1 MPDEMREEDKLP
13 GVAPEVAG
21 PPAGLGESLP
31 PPAPSP
37 WGSRD
42 LGLFVALFVFAA
54 IVFPVLAV
62 AVYAALRPFMGWRL
76 RAEDLTTN
84 PFFLVSIQSVSYVL
98 VVGYIYTLVV
108 LSYRLPFWAGLK
120 WRRPTARQVL
130 QYALGGMLLGVLIAH
145 APPLT
150 VWAIH
155 GDLHPANVLTRDGRI
170 AGIIDWHYARR
181 DWPAF
186 ELACVAWDVS
196 RRPNTIVLDDVVME
210 RAVTDYI
217 AAGGPGEP
225 EHLRTLMRLR
235 ALAAL
240 LFSLTRAARGLSSNP
255 AFINMLLPALDAFA

>member
-1 MPDEMREEDKLP
+1 MFPKIDRWPLKAVAEGSIMPDEMREEDKLP

-21 PPAGLGESLP
+21 PPAGLGDSLP

-120 WRRPTARQVL
+120 WRRPTVRP
-130 QYALGGMLLGVLIAH
+130 VLIPAVGGILRAVLTAT
-145 APPLT
+145 APPLPPER
-150 VWAIH
+150 
-155 GDLHPANVLTRDGRI
+155 GDFPRGRL
-170 AGIIDWHYARR
+170 
-181 DWPAF
+181 F
-186 ELACVAWDVS
+186 
-196 RRPNTIVLDDVVME
+196 
-210 RAVTDYI
+210 
-217 AAGGPGEP
+217 GPPGAP
-225 EHLRTLMRLR
+225 Y
-235 ALAAL
+235 ALA
-240 LFSLTRAARGLSSNP
+240 F
-255 AFINMLLPALDAFA
+255 FAVAVAPFVEELIFQEGP